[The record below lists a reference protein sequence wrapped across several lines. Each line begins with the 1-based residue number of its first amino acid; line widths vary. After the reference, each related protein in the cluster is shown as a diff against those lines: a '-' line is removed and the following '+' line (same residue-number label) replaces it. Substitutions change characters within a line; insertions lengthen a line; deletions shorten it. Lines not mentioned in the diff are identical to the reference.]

1 LAKSIT
7 LTRTAAASPGV
18 IYNSITPGATSGP
31 AAVTAVCAIVGGAG
45 TTYKI
50 RKVASAL
57 MYTWSVKS
65 GANMIVT
72 HENTAGGIN
81 DTAITVQYLS
91 GFATDSIFVQ
101 SVNGCGVSVK
111 RGIKVSATKPAA
123 PASITGVLVSDVC
136 GARVYRYSAPALVAA
151 TATAGA
157 ATGYLW
163 TLPNGAVGST
173 GVLDSGN
180 VNSRVIRVRY
190 SSNAAAV
197 AGDSIRVVY
206 ASTCGY
212 TANKALKLANAVLNA
227 PAAPASITIALV
239 SDVCG
244 ARVYRY
250 TAPVLP
256 LATTTAGVATG
267 YDWMMPFGAVGATGT
282 IDSGTVNGRVIRIK
296 YSSNAA
302 ASGLVGIGDSIKLR
316 YLSGCGSSLYKTQKL
331 SNVAKSCLISENPTP
346 ISKGFT
352 ETEASIFPN
361 PTNDG
366 NFKIQVKTGIAG
378 NAKVGVEVLNEYGQK
393 IRRFNLSSINGVAKG
408 SSSIASMKP
417 GVYYVIVFLESGNLV
432 FKLIKSH

>member
-1 LAKSIT
+1 
-7 LTRTAAASPGV
+7 
-18 IYNSITPGATSGP
+18 
-31 AAVTAVCAIVGGAG
+31 
-45 TTYKI
+45 
-50 RKVASAL
+50 
-57 MYTWSVKS
+57 
-65 GANMIVT
+65 
-72 HENTAGGIN
+72 
-81 DTAITVQYLS
+81 
-91 GFATDSIFVQ
+91 
-101 SVNGCGVSVK
+101 
-111 RGIKVSATKPAA
+111 
-123 PASITGVLVSDVC
+123 
-136 GARVYRYSAPALVAA
+136 
-151 TATAGA
+151 
-157 ATGYLW
+157 
-163 TLPNGAVGST
+163 
-173 GVLDSGN
+173 
-180 VNSRVIRVRY
+180 
-190 SSNAAAV
+190 
-197 AGDSIRVVY
+197 
-206 ASTCGY
+206 
-212 TANKALKLANAVLNA
+212 LKLANAVLNA

-256 LATTTAGVATG
+256 LATTTAGAATG

-282 IDSGTVNGRVIRIK
+282 IDSGTVNSRVIRIK
-296 YSSNAA
+296 YSNNAA
-302 ASGLVGIGDSIKLR
+302 ASGVVGIGDSIKLR

-366 NFKIQVKTGIAG
+366 NFKIQIKTGIAG